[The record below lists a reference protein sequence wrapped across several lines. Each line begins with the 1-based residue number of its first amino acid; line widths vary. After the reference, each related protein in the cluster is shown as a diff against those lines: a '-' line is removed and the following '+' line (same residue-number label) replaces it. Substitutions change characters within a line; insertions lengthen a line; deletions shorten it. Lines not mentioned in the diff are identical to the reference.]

1 MCPDRR
7 PKNEGGG
14 PVNLPFPLQQSEK
27 VLLICRRHWVYL
39 WPRIIFEALIA
50 IIPVIALFVVLRW
63 ADALSGAAPK
73 IAGAVSL
80 VWLAIWGVRIF
91 FIRYRYNNDLWTI
104 TDQRIIDSY
113 RSNPFSLKMTT
124 ADLVDLVDTAM
135 ERSGILAT
143 LLNYG
148 DIRCETAGERQD
160 ISLPAVP
167 HPSEVHALIDK
178 ERDRERRNVYHGDQ
192 VTTTTPAQ

>member
-1 MCPDRR
+1 M
-7 PKNEGGG
+7 K
-14 PVNLPFPLQQSEK
+14 LPFPLQQSEK
-27 VLLICRRHWVYL
+27 VLLICRRHWIFLY
-39 WPRIIFEALIA
+39 PRMALETLIA
-50 IIPVIALFVVLRW
+50 LLPIVALFVVLRW
-63 ADALSGAAPK
+63 ADALDGVALK
-73 IAGAVSL
+73 IAAAVSL
-80 VWLAIWGVRIF
+80 VWLAVWGVRIF
-91 FIRYRYNNDLWTI
+91 FIKYRYDNDIWTI

-113 RSNPFSLKMTT
+113 RSSPISLKMTT

-135 ERSGILAT
+135 ERSGIFAT

-178 ERDRERRNVYHGDQ
+178 ERDRERRNVYRGDEATQ
-192 VTTTTPAQ
+192 TPPAQPAQPAD